1 MSKEKILAKLSDQRK
16 GLKKLNLSM
25 VSDLQTAIEDMKSY
39 DLRDSYNIAFT
50 DYEYA
55 LGLMLEARTAVR
67 EYLQTSDKYNDDM
80 NDQWA
85 SYQEASRL
93 YGEITEQLYSL
104 GIDESPEIEQYGTD
118 LAEGETEGQD
128 AYSRYESDFPDHN
141 ELVDLVE

>member
-39 DLRDSYNIAFT
+39 DLGEAYSRANT

-55 LGLMLEARTAVR
+55 LGLLLEARSSVR
-67 EYLQTSDKYNDDM
+67 DYLQSSDRFDQDM

-93 YGEITEQLYSL
+93 YGEITDQLSSL
-104 GIDESPEIEQYGTD
+104 GIEESPEILQYGYD
-118 LAEGETEGQD
+118 LAEGETAGQE

-141 ELVDLVE
+141 ELVSLVE